1 LSAYPFTWN
10 KDLEVILNIE
20 VNAGNFTSGLAKIMS
35 YAFFKLPYVKGS
47 SRVYRMIFNV
57 LPKRNTTLKHILGFR
72 WLVLSGESLWT
83 YIVSCEKY
91 TTKILFNEL
100 ITART
105 FICVGANF
113 GWYPLVAASFGT
125 NINIVGFECNSKVR
139 DVFVRNVELNSF
151 DIHVSNFAIS
161 DSEGILNL
169 YKPKIS
175 NDGMS
180 TLFPK
185 DKSVAE
191 VDFVEEV
198 KTTTLDIYFKN
209 EMNESGKI
217 VILMDIEGSE
227 MRALKGAIKLFS
239 EEKPVLIAEI
249 NPAMLLASGHDYLEL
264 FRYLSLLE
272 YESFWI
278 DERGKLVNVKDP
290 INLPHLKLLPVGSG
304 ANYLFRPRQNK
315 VNEI

>member
-1 LSAYPFTWN
+1 MSTSPHIWN
-10 KDLEVILNIE
+10 KDLEVILNTE
-20 VNAGNFTSGLAKIMS
+20 VSAGRFTPGLAKILS
-35 YAFFKLPYVKGS
+35 YAFYKIPYIKGS
-47 SRVYRMIFNV
+47 SRVYRMIFDA
-57 LPKRNTTLKHILGFR
+57 LPKRNTVLKHILGFK
-72 WLVLSGESLWT
+72 WLVLSSESLWT

-91 TTKILFNEL
+91 TTKMLLKEL
-100 ITART
+100 VGAKT

-113 GWYPLVAASFGT
+113 GWYPLVAASFGKSL
-125 NINIVGFECNSKVR
+125 NIVGFECNSKVR
-139 DVFVRNVELNSF
+139 DVFSRNVELNSL
-151 DIHVSNFAIS
+151 DIQVSDFAIS

-185 DKSVAE
+185 DKSVSE

-198 KTTTLDIYFKN
+198 KTTTLDTYFKN
-209 EMNESGKI
+209 EMNKSGKI

-227 MRALKGAIKLFS
+227 MRALKGAFKVFS
-239 EEKPVLIAEI
+239 EKRPVLIAEI

-264 FRYLSLLE
+264 FRYLSLLD

-278 DERGKLVNVKDP
+278 DERGKLVNVEDP
-290 INLPHLKLLPVGSG
+290 VNLPHLKLLPVGTG
-304 ANYLFRPRQNK
+304 ANYLFRPLQNET
-315 VNEI
+315 NEN